1 MRAKRRRLDRIV
13 EALASDDKQQRRS
26 RALLFDEATT
36 ATNEQ
41 CGGVTVAQE
50 HRPGAVDPLHGRIR
64 PKVLLARNRLQ
75 RSTFRPLAS
84 SATGT
89 IVQSLSDDADA
100 LIDCAH
106 EKDLQTQAFSRA
118 AVRRDRASLGAAA
131 CFRARGP
138 VVDPARSTGRAE
150 DVSELLAQPARWASS
165 VRGRPTACG
174 LAMGGKRGAAA
185 PPLGSEITEPWRPAR
200 GSGGRPCPSRAGA
213 Q

>member
-75 RSTFRPLAS
+75 RSTFRPLAR
-84 SATGT
+84 SARAT

-100 LIDCAH
+100 LW
-106 EKDLQTQAFSRA
+106 T
-118 AVRRDRASLGAAA
+118 
-131 CFRARGP
+131 ARTKKTCKC
-138 VVDPARSTGRAE
+138 R
-150 DVSELLAQPARWASS
+150 
-165 VRGRPTACG
+165 
-174 LAMGGKRGAAA
+174 
-185 PPLGSEITEPWRPAR
+185 
-200 GSGGRPCPSRAGA
+200 PSRKRLTGFEPSTFCTAISRSLSPGL
-213 Q
+213 QKCMQSGSVWRLDRKRRFRELC